1 MIRMKAG
8 LIGYGYWGPNVA
20 RVISESK
27 NVELKYCAD
36 LMDRPLKLIKNKYP
50 QVLTT
55 KNYNDI
61 LKDKEVE
68 VVFIVTPPTTHFKIA
83 KDAILAGKHV
93 FIEKPLTTDVKKAK
107 LLVNLAKKHRVK
119 LAVGHVFLFNPVVKF
134 IKKSLEKGT
143 IGKLRH
149 LHFQRRSLGPSIRG
163 DVNVLWDLAPHDISM
178 LLYFVNSKINSVIA
192 TGQSFLLKDIED
204 VVSASI
210 KFKNGV
216 IANMIFSWIDPV
228 KIRDITIVGDK
239 KMLLF
244 DDVSEQ
250 KIKVFDKNA
259 NLIKSA
265 IGGVSFSR
273 YKIALH
279 SGRISNPKIQ
289 SIEPLKEEIECFISA
304 IKNNSEVINNGE
316 NGVAV
321 VEVVE
326 AMQKSLSNNSKVIYF

>member
-1 MIRMKAG
+1 
-8 LIGYGYWGPNVA
+8 
-20 RVISESK
+20 
-27 NVELKYCAD
+27 
-36 LMDRPLKLIKNKYP
+36 MDEHLKLIKNKYP

-55 KNYNDI
+55 KDYNDI
-61 LKDKEVE
+61 IRDEEVE

-83 KDAILAGKHV
+83 KNAIKAGKHV

-107 LLVNLAKKHRVK
+107 ILVNLAKKYRVK

-134 IKKSLEKGT
+134 IKSSLEKGT

-228 KIRDITIVGDK
+228 KIRDITIVGNK
-239 KMLLF
+239 KMVLF

-250 KIKVFDKNA
+250 KIKIFDKNA
-259 NLIKSA
+259 NLIKNTT
-265 IGGVSFSR
+265 GGVSFLR

-279 SGRISNPKIQ
+279 SGKIFSPKIKPV
-289 SIEPLKEEIECFISA
+289 EPLKEEIECFINA
-304 IKNNSEVINNGE
+304 VKNNSDTINNGE
-316 NGVAV
+316 NGLAV
-321 VEVVE
+321 VRVVE